1 MSPTVDVRTP
11 YDPSVLHQRR
21 TSHDIIEPLFGSR
34 TMREPIPRD
43 VMPDDG
49 IGSQSAAQLITD
61 ELSLDGNPLLN
72 LASFVTTW
80 MDPEADRLLTDA
92 LDKNYID
99 QEEYPITSDLEQR
112 CVSMIAN
119 LFHGTEAS
127 VGTSTIGSSEAIH
140 LAGMAMK
147 RRWRAKAEAA
157 GRTPGT
163 PNLVMSSA
171 VHVTWEKFC
180 RYFEV
185 EPREIPCV
193 EGRLVLDV
201 DAAVGQ
207 IDENTIGVVGILGT
221 TYTGQFDPIREL
233 DAALQA
239 HEADTG
245 RHVPIHVDAASG
257 GFVAPFL
264 FPDVLWDFRLDHVH
278 SINVSGHKYGLV
290 YPGIG
295 WALWRTGD
303 DLPSELVF
311 TDSYLGA
318 EQSTFDLNFS
328 RSASQVIGQYYNLIR
343 LGRSGYGEVMRNL
356 QHIAGYLTEKV
367 TARGKVE
374 LLSEAVG
381 LPLVSVRLKGERP
394 YNSHDVAR
402 RLRQHGW
409 IVPAYT
415 LPPDVQDQTALRVV
429 VREGF
434 NRPLADRLIEHLV
447 EVVDSLDANP
457 PAQPHPL
464 QRQANR
470 PC

>member
-1 MSPTVDVRTP
+1 
-11 YDPSVLHQRR
+11 
-21 TSHDIIEPLFGSR
+21 
-34 TMREPIPRD
+34 MREPIPRNA
-43 VMPDDG
+43 MPATG
-49 IGSQSAAQLITD
+49 VGAEAAAQFIRD

-80 MDPEADRLLTDA
+80 MEPEANAILTEA

-99 QEEYPITSDLEQR
+99 QEEYPKTSEMEQR
-112 CVSMIAN
+112 CVAMIAR
-119 LFHGTEAS
+119 LFNGDEHAL
-127 VGTSTIGSSEAIH
+127 GTSTIGSSEAIH

-147 RRWRAKAEAA
+147 RRWRTSAEAA

-163 PNLVMSSA
+163 PNLVMSAA

-185 EPREIPCV
+185 EPREVPCE

-201 DAAVGQ
+201 EQAMSMV
-207 IDENTIGVVGILGT
+207 DENTIGVVGILGT
-221 TYTGQFDPIREL
+221 TYTGQYDPIERL
-233 DAALQA
+233 DTALA
-239 HEADTG
+239 THEAATG
-245 RHVPIHVDAASG
+245 VHVPIHVDAASG
-257 GFVAPFL
+257 GFVAPFVD
-264 FPDVLWDFRLDHVH
+264 PDLKWDFRLAHVH

-295 WALWRTGD
+295 WAIWRHED
-303 DLPSELVF
+303 DLPKELIF

-343 LGRSGYGEVMRNL
+343 LGHDGYVEIMQNLKEV
-356 QHIAGYLTEKV
+356 AGYLKDEIVAKGTNIK
-367 TARGKVE
+367 
-374 LLSEAVG
+374 LLSEDLG
-381 LPLVSVRLKGERP
+381 LPLVSVQLDADRP
-394 YNSHDVAR
+394 FTAHDVAFH
-402 RLRQHGW
+402 LRSRGW

-415 LPPDVQDQTALRVV
+415 LPPAIEDQTALRVV

-434 NRPLADRLIEHLV
+434 NRTLADALIGHMID
-447 EVVDSLDANP
+447 VVGELEANP
-457 PAQPHPL
+457 PAKPHPARA
-464 QRQANR
+464 QKNR